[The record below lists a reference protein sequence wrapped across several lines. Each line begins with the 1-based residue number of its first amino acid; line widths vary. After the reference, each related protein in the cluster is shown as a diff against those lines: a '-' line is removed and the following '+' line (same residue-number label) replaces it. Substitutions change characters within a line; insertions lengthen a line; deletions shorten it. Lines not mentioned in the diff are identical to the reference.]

1 MGVSLQDTGHDFGT
15 VVTLHGADRPLD
27 FVLVCE
33 HASARIPDHLAQ
45 LGLSEDARFSHV
57 AWDIGAADLAMSLA
71 DRLNAPL
78 VMGEVSRL
86 VYDCNRPLSSADCI
100 PAQSEVFAVPGNAS
114 LSDEDRKSRYDL
126 VHQPFHGAVSKLLA
140 GAPPDTAFVTI
151 HSFTPVYN
159 GQQRSVDIGYLCD
172 RDDRLAQAALRA
184 EATTAEYKSA
194 LNAPYSARD
203 GVTHTLQLH
212 GDARGLAN
220 VMVEVR
226 NDLIDTPETAKAM
239 AQHLEGILRAARAE
253 VLG

>member
-1 MGVSLQDTGHDFGT
+1 MGMSLQDTGHDFGT

-33 HASARIPDHLAQ
+33 HASARIPDSLDQ
-45 LGLSEDARFSHV
+45 LGLSSKARLSHA
-57 AWDIGAADLAMSLA
+57 AWDIGAADIAVSLA
-71 DRLNAPL
+71 TRLNAPL
-78 VMGEVSRL
+78 VMGDVSRL
-86 VYDCNRPLSSADCI
+86 VYDCNRPLDAPDCI

-114 LSDEDRKSRYDL
+114 LNADQRQTRHQL
-126 VHQPFHGAVSKLLA
+126 VHEPFHAAISQLLDGAGL
-140 GAPPDTAFVTI
+140 DTVLVTI

-159 GQQRSVDIGYLCD
+159 GQRRNVDIGYLCD
-172 RDDRLAQAALRA
+172 QDDRMALAALRA
-184 EATTAEYKSA
+184 EAKAAKHRAA
-194 LNAPYSARD
+194 LNAPYSASD

-212 GDARGLAN
+212 GEARGLAN

-239 AQHLEGILRAARAE
+239 AKHLEGILRAARAE